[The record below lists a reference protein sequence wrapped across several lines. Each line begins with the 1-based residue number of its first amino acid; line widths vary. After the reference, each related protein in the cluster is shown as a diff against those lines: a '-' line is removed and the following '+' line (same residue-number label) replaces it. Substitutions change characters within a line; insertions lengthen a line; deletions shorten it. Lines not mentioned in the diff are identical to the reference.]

1 MPNLHLAGW
10 RTHCPSQCLLD
21 MTCIQSC
28 KHKVIVIVPQLFER
42 ERRQIGRERVKATVL
57 EERGFGTWYTWLTVC
72 GQTHCHMCHQAM
84 VGMGIIGQNQR
95 AFTSICLASRCQQ
108 LTHVLHMSGG
118 IAGFV
123 AAWDHLHIPHWA
135 STGQIFHTSTE
146 RHLCQVLCLLWTG
159 QVLRTDRVRWAVSLQ
174 WDPWKLW
181 MRTTNQNWVIC
192 QPIADLHNIY
202 TAKASKI
209 KKHHDSYCWSHAWT
223 IMDWIWT
230 DKVV

>member
-1 MPNLHLAGW
+1 MIHL
-10 RTHCPSQCLLD
+10 
-21 MTCIQSC
+21 
-28 KHKVIVIVPQLFER
+28 
-42 ERRQIGRERVKATVL
+42 
-57 EERGFGTWYTWLTVC
+57 
-72 GQTHCHMCHQAM
+72 
-84 VGMGIIGQNQR
+84 
-95 AFTSICLASRCQQ
+95 
-108 LTHVLHMSGG
+108 
-118 IAGFV
+118 
-123 AAWDHLHIPHWA
+123 
-135 STGQIFHTSTE
+135 
-146 RHLCQVLCLLWTG
+146 
-159 QVLRTDRVRWAVSLQ
+159 TDRMWPNPLPHVSPGYGWHGHHRPKPKGLYQHLLGKPLPTTHPCVAYEWRYCWLCSCVGSSAHPTLGLDWSNFSHQHWKTPVPGALPFVDRPGFEDWPVRWAVSLQ